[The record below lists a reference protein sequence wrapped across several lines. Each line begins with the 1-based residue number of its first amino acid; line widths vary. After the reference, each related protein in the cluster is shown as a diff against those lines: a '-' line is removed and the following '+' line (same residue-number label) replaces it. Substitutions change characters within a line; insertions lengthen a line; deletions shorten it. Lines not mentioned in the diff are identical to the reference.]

1 MWLVSCLSMLFA
13 CVLPSS
19 FYSHHYIYPFTLF
32 YHLYLHHHIIT
43 LRHKVPPRNLLNLAQ
58 RYHTEITLQPLM
70 AQASSIAL
78 LQPPPS
84 WGLAS
89 SADADWVI
97 RQRMREEYGLT
108 KKKKLNRHQ
117 RKKKLKLSAAEASSS
132 SSVVA
137 NKNSSSVIVSTDLLP
152 FDKPSIK
159 ALIASGTG
167 PDGRLEARKLRK
179 KRRRIVQSLAVV
191 LVSILV
197 AYGRK
202 YYISLPSSSSTGV
215 VLSSSSVPA
224 APLEASDA
232 ATISQQRRRSS
243 TASHHVSEV
252 EEKKPRLSNLTSIQ
266 KSHLASLIQEEEPQD
281 EEIQKQVNVQ
291 QRKRYTE
298 YEEELI
304 EDEDE
309 DGDVVDKVSSL
320 FLCMSYSI

>member
-1 MWLVSCLSMLFA
+1 
-13 CVLPSS
+13 
-19 FYSHHYIYPFTLF
+19 
-32 YHLYLHHHIIT
+32 
-43 LRHKVPPRNLLNLAQ
+43 
-58 RYHTEITLQPLM
+58 M

-117 RKKKLKLSAAEASSS
+117 RKKKLKLSSAAEASSSS

-137 NKNSSSVIVSTDLLP
+137 NKNSSSSVAVSIDLLP
-152 FDKPSIK
+152 FDKPSIQ

-179 KRRRIVQSLAVV
+179 KRRRIAQSLAVV
-191 LVSILV
+191 LVSVLV

-202 YYISLPSSSSTGV
+202 YYISLPSSSSVDV

-224 APLEASDA
+224 APSESDA
-232 ATISQQRRRSS
+232 TASASQRRH
-243 TASHHVSEV
+243 TAHHISEV
-252 EEKKPRLSNLTSIQ
+252 EEKKPRISNLTSIQ

-281 EEIQKQVNVQ
+281 EEIQKQVNIQ

-298 YEEELI
+298 QPEEELI
-304 EDEDE
+304 EEEGEDE
-309 DGDVVDKVSSL
+309 DGDVVDKVSLS
-320 FLCMSYSI
+320 F

>member
-1 MWLVSCLSMLFA
+1 MWLVGCLLMLMLMLCIVSLVFGII
-13 CVLPSS
+13 
-19 FYSHHYIYPFTLF
+19 YSHPLIFSPPPL
-32 YHLYLHHHIIT
+32 HIIIH
-43 LRHKVPPRNLLNLAQ
+43 RHKVPPRNLLNLAQ

-97 RQRMREEYGLT
+97 RQKMREEYGLT

-132 SSVVA
+132 SSVA
-137 NKNSSSVIVSTDLLP
+137 NKNSSSSVKVSTELLP
-152 FDKPSIK
+152 FDKPSIQ

-179 KRRRIVQSLAVV
+179 KRRRIAQSLAVV
-191 LVSILV
+191 LVSVLV

-215 VLSSSSVPA
+215 VSSSLSVPA
-224 APLEASDA
+224 AQSQVSSDA
-232 ATISQQRRRSS
+232 ATISQQQRRSS
-243 TASHHVSEV
+243 TASHHIPVE

-298 YEEELI
+298 QPEEELI
-304 EDEDE
+304 EDKEE
-309 DGDVVDKVSSL
+309 DGDVVDKVSLL
-320 FLCMSYSI
+320 F